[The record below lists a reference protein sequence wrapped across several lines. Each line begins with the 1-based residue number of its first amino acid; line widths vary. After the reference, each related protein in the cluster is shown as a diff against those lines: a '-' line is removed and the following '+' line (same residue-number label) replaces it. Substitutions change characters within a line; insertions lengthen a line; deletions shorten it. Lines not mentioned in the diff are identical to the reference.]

1 MGIRLVG
8 GSTGEPVGAVM
19 SFVRQLAHYV
29 NSLACYLGWFW
40 PLWDAR
46 RQTLSDKIMGTVVV
60 VQAQDEVYR

>member
-1 MGIRLVG
+1 
-8 GSTGEPVGAVM
+8 M

-46 RQTLSDKIMGTVVV
+46 CQTLSDKIMGTVVV